1 MKVSITMNQ
10 NRNIGDNRIVNL
22 AQNRREII
30 PENVDIQLISENIVY
45 KSRTILETYIEAF
58 GDAIG
63 DYNRKKERKDRIKF
77 DCETYFEHLF
87 DVSPDS
93 ESAQAIL
100 TSKARGNHEIKSFN
114 EVLFQVGDCYD
125 FGHFARNEYGNFLDI
140 NGNHLEWD
148 KENQVYYDV
157 NGNEIS
163 DSRQLLP
170 NPNAEIAKN
179 ILSIFYLGGRF
190 RQVFDDS
197 GKPLLV
203 YIDADEAKQDD
214 DIFIPSFEER
224 NPSFQVIYA
233 VQHND
238 EWCGAPHIHIDFVP
252 VGSGYTKG
260 PKKQVG
266 YQRALENMGFTDK
279 RIAYKQWREKE
290 CDLLKEIC
298 SYFGLEATSFYD
310 EDLEKV
316 KETANSIIA
325 YAQQEA
331 SEIKRQAT
339 LEAEAIKAESQ
350 REISATKR
358 LLNEIKNKIDRL
370 AFKDILEAKEVASGI
385 IGRANFKADK
395 IQQEAEDK
403 AKEIIANSHEDA
415 DRIIREV
422 EEYVI
427 QAQEKLDVILNAS
440 AILECKIQRELEK
453 LNSLSEIRPIL
464 MRSKDSLAFSN
475 YMYMMTE
482 KEYDW
487 LIDIHEKI
495 LNLLKKSHLSDSDRE
510 SSALIR
516 RCLEQLKT
524 KNGLI
529 VTRERLRENWKSH

>member
-1 MKVSITMNQ
+1 MKININMNQ
-10 NRNIGDNRIVNL
+10 NRNIGDNRTVNL
-22 AQNRREII
+22 AYNRREII
-30 PENVDIQLISENIVY
+30 PENVDAQLISENIVY
-45 KSRTILETYIEAF
+45 KSRTILETYIDAF
-58 GDAIG
+58 GDAIE

-77 DCETYFEHLF
+77 DCESYFEHLF
-87 DVSPDS
+87 NVSPDS

-140 NGNHLEWD
+140 NGNPLEWD
-148 KENQVYYDV
+148 KENQAYYDF

-190 RQVFDDS
+190 RKVLDDN
-197 GKPLLV
+197 GNPMLERV
-203 YIDADEAKQDD
+203 DGDETKQYD
-214 DIFIPSFEER
+214 DISIQSFEER

-238 EWCGAPHIHIDFVP
+238 EWRGTPHIHIDYVP

-260 PKKQVG
+260 PEKQVG

-279 RIAYKQWREKE
+279 RIAFKQWRKKE

-298 SYFGLEATSFYD
+298 SYFDLEAIYFDD
-310 EDLEKV
+310 EDLEKT
-316 KETANSIIA
+316 KEMANSIIA
-325 YAQQEA
+325 FAQQEA
-331 SEIKRQAT
+331 SEIKKQAT

-350 REISATKR
+350 REISATRR

-370 AFKDILEAKEVASGI
+370 AFKNIQEAKEVASEI

-395 IQQEAEDK
+395 IHQEAEDK

-415 DRIIREV
+415 DRIIREL

-464 MRSKDSLAFSN
+464 MRTKDSLAFSN